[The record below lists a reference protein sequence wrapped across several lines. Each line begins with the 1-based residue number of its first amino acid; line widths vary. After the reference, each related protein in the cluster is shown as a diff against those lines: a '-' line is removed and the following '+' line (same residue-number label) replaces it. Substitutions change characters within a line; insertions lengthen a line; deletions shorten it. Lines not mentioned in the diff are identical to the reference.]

1 MFAES
6 GVGSDISSGIIDLC
20 DDSDDDDVAERQ
32 PIYLE
37 DQGVLEKVFAEEWD
51 YVPSISTIQP
61 NDEQAT
67 IDAIF
72 DQEDPFAVTTADAA
86 AADADGA
93 AATGN
98 ISPSPPSPDFDPS
111 QARGLDD
118 EVVQLEQQIEQ
129 AVSSDEAQQTA
140 AQPRLINRKNPSARS
155 LLTWPLNGLYSNNL
169 SWSTRQKADVDSV
182 FTASCANLTSNR
194 KMGASDLNKAFD
206 SKGEFS
212 DLSP

>member
-1 MFAES
+1 MSDESDTPHRYRRRRNYFDDYSTDDEEYARPIELSFSTNSPDMFAES

-20 DDSDDDDVAERQ
+20 DDSDDDDVVERQ

-51 YVPSISTIQP
+51 YVPGISAIQP

-72 DQEDPFAVTTADAA
+72 DQEDPFAGTTADAA
-86 AADADGA
+86 AADATGA

-118 EVVQLEQQIEQ
+118 EVAQLEQQIEQ

-140 AQPRLINRKNPSARS
+140 AQPRLINRKNPSARRK
-155 LLTWPLNGLYSNNL
+155 LN
-169 SWSTRQKADVDSV
+169 
-182 FTASCANLTSNR
+182 F
-194 KMGASDLNKAFD
+194 
-206 SKGEFS
+206 
-212 DLSP
+212 